1 MLRHGGLI
9 CVLDN
14 MVCLNSV
21 IKLMV
26 VEFMN
31 NLNKAGDVW

>member
-1 MLRHGGLI
+1 MLWRGGLV
-9 CVLDN
+9 CLLDN
-14 MVCLNSV
+14 MVCMNSV

-31 NLNKAGDVW
+31 NLNEAEVVW